1 MGGKWDSFKTLSLGS
16 GPYVGPEWPTLDMH
30 TRAQRDNRCASWG
43 PRGWVLQPRGGSPHL
58 FLPVQG
64 VLEIQERGP
73 SHFCLCRAF
82 PLKVLAKHLWMDAC
96 IDGRYV

>member
-43 PRGWVLQPRGGSPHL
+43 PRGWVLQPRGGGAPI
-58 FLPVQG
+58 F
-64 VLEIQERGP
+64 
-73 SHFCLCRAF
+73 FCLCREFWKYRNEDQVIFVSAGPF
-82 PLKVLAKHLWMDAC
+82 PSRFWLNTCGWMHA
-96 IDGRYV
+96 